1 MPKIV
6 YADTP
11 EKLAELVETLAGAPW
26 LAVDTEFMREK
37 TYFPQLCLIQV
48 ATPEVLACIDPLA
61 IEDLAPL
68 FPILTSPETLK
79 IFHAGRQDI
88 ELFYY
93 LADAVPVPLFDT
105 QIAASLLGMGEQ
117 PGYAAA
123 VNQVLGVELA
133 KDHTRADWSR
143 RPLAPEVIDYALDDV
158 RYLGALYEHLR
169 ERLDELGRAKWVE
182 PEFTELADPAR
193 LNPDPQ
199 HAWRKVKGSNRL
211 KTKQLAV
218 LQALA
223 SWRESVAM
231 DANRPKQWIVRDE
244 VLVECARHM
253 PADLGR
259 LEHIRGINEQTLQR
273 HGVAL
278 LEVIRTGTEQPPPD
292 MGERRPARLSP
303 TQEAAVDL
311 MLAAVRL
318 CGEREDISP
327 GNLANRKDLEA
338 LLRGEREI
346 PLLHGWRL
354 EAAGHTVLEVL
365 AGESAVAIV
374 DGHARLEKKGR

>member
-1 MPKIV
+1 MPKILYV
-6 YADTP
+6 DTSA
-11 EKLAELVETLAGAPW
+11 ELEELVETLAGAPW

-48 ATPEVLACIDPLA
+48 ATPEILACIDPLA
-61 IEDLAPL
+61 LEDLASL
-68 FPILTSPETLK
+68 FPVLAAADTLK

-88 ELFYY
+88 ELFYH
-93 LADAVPVPLFDT
+93 LTGAVPTPLFDT

-158 RYLGALYEHLR
+158 RYLGALYEHLCR
-169 ERLDELGRAKWVE
+169 RLDELGRSRWVE
-182 PEFTELADPAR
+182 PEFAELADPAR
-193 LNPDPQ
+193 LKPDP
-199 HAWRKVKGSNRL
+199 HDAWRKVKGSNRL

-223 SWRESVAM
+223 SWRERLAM
-231 DANRPKQWIVRDE
+231 DADRPKQWIIRDE

-259 LEHIRGINEQTLQR
+259 LERIRGINEQIMQR
-273 HGVAL
+273 NGAAL
-278 LEVIRTGTEQPPPD
+278 LDVIRAGREQAPPD
-292 MGERRPARLSP
+292 AGERRPPRLSAA
-303 TQEAAVDL
+303 QEATVDL
-311 MLAAVRL
+311 LLATVRL
-318 CGEREDISP
+318 CGDREDISP

-338 LLRGEREI
+338 LLRGERDI

-365 AGESAVAIV
+365 AGESTLAIT
-374 DGHARLEKKGR
+374 DSHARIEKKGR